1 MLPERITQLLSA
13 YVDGELS
20 ARERRNVT
28 RILRKSNEARQLLHK
43 LKQDSMILR
52 KLPRKKT
59 QLDLTE
65 SAMGTISLRGI
76 KLPEI
81 PTAPPPAH
89 FAGLPKP
96 RRPAWMKI

>member
-20 ARERRNVT
+20 ARERRSVT
-28 RILRKSNEARQLLHK
+28 RILRKSSEARQLLHK

-59 QLDLTE
+59 QIDLTE

-76 KLPEI
+76 
-81 PTAPPPAH
+81 H
-89 FAGLPKP
+89 LPKVEST
-96 RRPAWMKI
+96 PAAVTPAAKKQRWKPWVGIV